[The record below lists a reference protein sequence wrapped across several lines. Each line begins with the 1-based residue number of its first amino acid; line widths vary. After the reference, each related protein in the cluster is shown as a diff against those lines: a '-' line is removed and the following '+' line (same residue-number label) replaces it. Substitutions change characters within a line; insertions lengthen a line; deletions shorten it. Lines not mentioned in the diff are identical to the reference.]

1 MCHSKHWKAICA
13 FALGLLI
20 FSHVPRTGWAE
31 ENYFQIIN
39 GSVEAVNSKFITD
52 RGYSVYFNFDGKKF
66 LYDVGQ
72 KKKSFLNNM
81 KAAGVPLD
89 GIDLVVLSH
98 PHGDHLRGWGL
109 LRKEQP
115 SLPIYVPPG
124 EGFRSIWEPT
134 EVADF
139 LNLSPNIFI
148 IHTHDDSGSAEVY
161 DELSLDITT
170 KNGPYLFTT
179 NSHTD
184 IFSKIEKA
192 KRLTG
197 QSVFLHSGHT
207 ARRISPDDLIA
218 HNARK
223 MKELGVKRVSPS
235 HSSPRHDNI
244 FKEVFGAGYVPAIV
258 GKKVPLEPASD

>member
-1 MCHSKHWKAICA
+1 MCHSKHRKAIWA

-52 RGYSVYFNFDGKKF
+52 QGYSVYFNFDGKKF

-148 IHTHDDSGSAEVY
+148 IHTHDDSGSVEIY
-161 DELSLDITT
+161 DELSLVITT

-184 IFSKIEKA
+184 FFSKIEKA

-207 ARRISPDDLIA
+207 AQRVSPDDLIA

-235 HSSPRHDNI
+235 HSGPRHDKI
-244 FKEVFGAGYVPAIV
+244 FKEVFGNDYVAAIV
-258 GKKVPLEPASD
+258 GKKVILEPASK